1 MKMWFGYGSE
11 HSANLVMIGH
21 FKDAQTAERAEKVIA
36 EIRQKV
42 ENDSRD
48 GQMEIGELS
57 GRYTDGML
65 ELLGN
70 LKVHSV
76 GPAELEQFSYDVP
89 VKRDGDKLVSR
100 TDEVELSAFIKVMI
114 DYGARIEI
122 YSAHEHPDA
131 TSDGNTQEEI

>member
-76 GPAELEQFSYDVP
+76 GPAELEQFAYDIP
-89 VKRDGDKLVSR
+89 IKRQGNDLVSR

-122 YSAHEHPDA
+122 YSADDHAD
-131 TSDGNTQEEI
+131 TSEDDKPLEEN